1 MFIEKDCGT
10 IIERVLNVGTGA
22 EKEEKEKVDAET
34 QRGHAVARVISFCS
48 EELTLT
54 LFSSSTRTF
63 ALWAC
68 SISFRHIFT

>member
-34 QRGHAVARVISFCS
+34 RRSYAVARWLVPKLGMF
-48 EELTLT
+48 
-54 LFSSSTRTF
+54 
-63 ALWAC
+63 
-68 SISFRHIFT
+68 IFVFGVSYFVAYVQA